1 MGLFNKRVNKA
12 DYTTTNVADIDKPFA
27 EVFKALDLKTQRKTL
42 KSAVRKESNRLKKV
56 AMEEV
61 MSSSLGKGTQQPL
74 TKSLYSRV
82 FPDRYGLGALVSVR
96 PHGKRKG
103 YHVNRYG
110 KEKPV
115 LMWAESGTRM
125 RNVGKK
131 VDYFTSRS
139 RYTGKKIYNYI
150 RGGASRG
157 RMQKYE
163 FLKHTDEKAGGQT
176 EEYLFNEFKKNVYR
190 AAERM

>member
-1 MGLFNKRVNKA
+1 MELFNKRVNKA
-12 DYTTTNVADIDKPFA
+12 DYTTTNVADIEKPFA
-27 EVFKALDLKTQRKTL
+27 EVFKALDMKTQRKAL
-42 KSAVRKESNRLKKV
+42 KGAVRKESNRLKRV

-61 MSSSLGKGTQQPL
+61 MSSDIGKGTKEPL
-74 TKSLYSRV
+74 SKSLYSRV

-131 VDYFTSRS
+131 VDYFTSRN
-139 RYTGKKIYNYI
+139 RYTGKRTRNYI

-157 RMQKYE
+157 RMRKYE
-163 FLKHTDEKAGGQT
+163 FLKHADEKAGGQT
-176 EEYLFNEFKKNVYR
+176 EENLFNEFKKNVYR